1 MKPNPSLR
9 KAASSAPR
17 HCALAFAMTLLL
29 SAPAVLGGDI
39 EGLSGK
45 SAGEGVQRFIV
56 QLDSPPVPLFE
67 GFGPGASPEK
77 RALRPT
83 RPASVGQDRL
93 TLDTPEVLD
102 YRRFLAAEQANF
114 EAMVTAELGRT
125 LKPVGR
131 FDLALNGL
139 VLELDASEA
148 ERIAGLPGVR
158 QIEPDYVQTL
168 QTDAGPSWVR
178 APAVWTGVGGAG
190 TLGAGVVVGI
200 IDSGLNAGH
209 PSFAGVGPVDG
220 HAHTSPRASLVTL
233 CATPNTA
240 PCNGKLIGLRDFTTG
255 NSSREPDNG
264 LDPDGHG
271 SHVAAT
277 AVGNRLR
284 VSLDV
289 GGQSFEREV
298 SGVAPHANLISY
310 KACEVEAKCVG
321 SWTLAAINAAIG
333 DGVDVINYSIGGD
346 PRDPWTD
353 SSANA
358 MLAAREAGIV
368 VAVAAGN
375 SGPRQGSVTSPGN
388 APWVIGVANA
398 SHDRSIGNRLV
409 EFSGGAA
416 TPPGG
421 GSLLGAGNTGAF
433 GPARIVIPQDFPGC
447 GTTANL
453 GLDANGNPDGSTNPW
468 AGNPNRFSGEIVVCE
483 RGTHARLA
491 KGDNVR
497 RAGGGGMILV
507 NTVGDGESLFAD
519 SHVLPATHIGFRD
532 AELLR
537 EWLGAGGQFAR
548 IEGSQLLQDPSLA
561 DRLSASSGRGPI
573 LYGGV
578 MQPAIAAPGTSVLAA
593 AGTGNGLRTLSGT
606 SMASPHVAGAA
617 ALLRARHPGWRADQI
632 QAALM
637 STGRDGLRRED
648 AVSPARRIDVG
659 AGGLDVAAAVRS
671 GLYMETSRSAFV
683 AARPSSGGQPRELN
697 LPGLLHERC
706 FERCALSR
714 TVRSMVGAG
723 RWRARVEL
731 PGASASVQP
740 AEFDLDAVG
749 SRRLDLDLDLRGTP
763 RLGGWVEGALVL
775 EPVQGPSGLAVQR
788 FPLAV
793 FADPGSLPQALV
805 YEVDNDAGFVDIPLA
820 GLAELVDLRA
830 SAGPLSVPVE
840 EQRTLPRDPSPDR
853 PYQDIGQGSF
863 FVTVTVPAAT
873 RGTPRRFLLIAEA
886 DSPSARDVDLF
897 VGIDYN
903 SNGRPDEAEAL
914 CRGITPDAS
923 ERCQLEVAQSGS
935 DQQVW
940 VLVQNHLAGSA
951 GQDVLNLRV
960 RLLDTGEVDGLAV
973 RATSPAKI
981 ARTEPFSVRYA
992 FDDPG
997 LLPGERRV
1005 GLLSLR
1011 AAPGSEPFARIPV
1024 ELRRGAGQAQ
1034 ARALMPGR
1042 PQSLRLA
1049 GGASHERVFVDV
1061 APGSSALEASLRGPA
1076 GTRIEAVRLQPGS
1089 DPRVPAAP
1097 ASVVASATAGADG
1110 RAELRIEGA
1119 ALQPG
1124 RWYLRPVNPAG
1135 GAVSVEMEARL
1146 QRAGPAPVPRFGAWF
1161 NPDRSGAG
1169 LFLFRFGGSWGLLWY
1184 NYLED
1189 GTPTW
1194 YTGAAPA
1201 PAANASVWAVPLLR
1215 HVWDGRASDPREV
1228 GEALL
1233 SFEAPLA
1240 LQFSFRMDGR
1250 GGSEPMVWIGG
1261 ERCPQGAGGP
1271 LDVNGLWFDAENPG
1285 FGYSVDAQPN
1295 LETVGQFFY
1304 DARGVARWTFGSVQ
1318 PFAAGSI
1325 PMLQFSGACPLCS
1338 YAPPPSQP
1346 IGSLQASY
1354 TATGTGSLSTEL
1366 EFRSPLA
1373 GRWQRSHALTRLS
1386 DAVGCPAP

>member
-1 MKPNPSLR
+1 MLR
-9 KAASSAPR
+9 SCRPYPGRCVGLSV
-17 HCALAFAMTLLL
+17 ALAAAMLL
-29 SAPAVLGGDI
+29 SPGLGAVSADGAAP
-39 EGLSGK
+39 GK
-45 SAGEGVQRFIV
+45 SRYII
-56 QLDSPPVPLFE
+56 QLESPSVPLFE
-67 GFGPGASPEK
+67 GFGPGVSPEK

-83 RPASVGQDRL
+83 RPAVAGRDRL
-93 TLDTPEVLD
+93 HLDAPEVVD
-102 YRRFLAAEQANF
+102 YRRFLAAEQDAF
-114 EAMVTAELGRT
+114 KTAAAARLGRP
-125 LKPVGR
+125 LKSVER

-139 VLELDASEA
+139 VLELDAGEA
-148 ERIAGLPGVR
+148 ERIAVLPGVR
-158 QIEPDYVQTL
+158 SIEPDYVQTL
-168 QTDAGPSWVR
+168 QSDAGPAWVG
-178 APAVWTGVGGAG
+178 APAVWAGVAGAG
-190 TLGAGVVVGI
+190 TRGAGVVVGI
-200 IDSGLNAGH
+200 IDSGLNVGH
-209 PSFAGVGPVDG
+209 PSFAGVGPLDG
-220 HAHTSPRASLVTL
+220 HVHTSPRSSLATL
-233 CATPNTA
+233 CASPTTS
-240 PCNGKLIGLRDFTTG
+240 PCNGKLIGLRDHTTG

-284 VSLDV
+284 ITLDA
-289 GGQSFEREV
+289 GGQPVEREV
-298 SGVAPHANLISY
+298 SGVAPHAHLISY
-310 KACEVEAKCVG
+310 KACEVEAKCLG
-321 SWTLAAINAAIG
+321 SWTLAALNAAIA

-346 PRDPWTD
+346 PRDPWAD
-353 SSANA
+353 SSATA
-358 MLAAREAGIV
+358 MLSAREAGIV

-388 APWVIGVANA
+388 APWVIGVANS
-398 SHDRSIGNRLV
+398 SHNRSIGNRLV
-409 EFSGGAA
+409 DFSGGATA
-416 TPPGG
+416 APGG
-421 GSLLGAGNTGAF
+421 GSLLGAGNTGAY

-447 GTTANL
+447 GITANL
-453 GLDANGNPDGSTNPW
+453 GLDGNGNPDGSTNPW
-468 AGNPNRFSGEIVVCE
+468 AGNPNRFNGEIVVCE

-519 SHVLPATHIGFRD
+519 AHVLPATHIGFRD

-537 EWLGAGGQFAR
+537 EWLGGGGEFAR
-548 IEGSQLLQDPSLA
+548 IEGSRLIEDVSLA

-593 AGTGNGLRTLSGT
+593 AGTGNGFRTLSGT

-617 ALLRARHPGWRADQI
+617 ALLRARHPGWRADQV
-632 QAALM
+632 QSALM
-637 STGRDGLRRED
+637 STARDGLRRED

-659 AGGLDVAAAVRS
+659 AGGLDVATAVRA
-671 GLYMETSRSAFV
+671 GLYMDTSRSAFQ
-683 AARPSSGGQPRELN
+683 AARPASGGQPRELN
-697 LPGLLHERC
+697 LPGLLHEAC

-714 TVRSMVGAG
+714 TLRSMVGAG
-723 RWRARVEL
+723 SWRARVEL
-731 PGASASVQP
+731 PGAAASVQP
-740 AEFDLDAVG
+740 AEFELGANG
-749 SRRLDLDLDLRGTP
+749 SRRLDLDLDLRGTA
-763 RLGGWVEGALVL
+763 RLGEWLEGALVL
-775 EPVQGPSGLAVQR
+775 EPVQGPPGLAVQR

-805 YEVDNDAGFVDIPLA
+805 YEVDSDAGFVDIPLA

-830 SAGPLSVPVE
+830 SAGALSVPVE
-840 EQRTLPRDPSPDR
+840 EQRSLPRDPSPDR
-853 PYQDIGQGSF
+853 PYQDIGVGSF
-863 FVTVTVPAAT
+863 FTTVTVPAAT

-886 DSPSARDVDLF
+886 DSPTARDVDLF

-914 CRGITPDAS
+914 CRGITPAAS
-923 ERCQLEVAQSGS
+923 ERCQLEIAQSGS

-951 GQDVLNLRV
+951 GQDTLNLRV
-960 RLLDTGEVDGLAV
+960 RLLDTSEVGGLAV
-973 RATSPAKI
+973 RATAPAKI
-981 ARTEPFSVRYA
+981 GRAESFSVRYA
-992 FDDPG
+992 FDEPG

-1024 ELRRGAGQAQ
+1024 ELRRGAGAPQP
-1034 ARALMPGR
+1034 RALLPGR

-1049 GGASHERVFVDV
+1049 AGASHERLFVDV
-1061 APGSSALEASLRGPA
+1061 APGSTALVASLRGPA
-1076 GTRIEAVRLQPGS
+1076 GARLEAVRVQPGP
-1089 DPRVPAAP
+1089 DPRVPAA
-1097 ASVVASATAGADG
+1097 ATTALARATAGADG

-1124 RWYLRPVNPAG
+1124 RWHLRPVNP
-1135 GAVSVEMEARL
+1135 GADPAAIEVEARL
-1146 QRAGPAPVPRFGAWF
+1146 QRATPAAQPRFGAWF
-1161 NPDRSGAG
+1161 NPERSGAG
-1169 LFLFRFGGSWGLLWY
+1169 VFLFRFGTSWGLLWY
-1184 NYLED
+1184 TYLED

-1201 PAANASVWAVPLLR
+1201 PAADASVWAVPLLR
-1215 HVWDGRASDPREV
+1215 HVWDGSASDPREA

-1233 SFEAPLA
+1233 SFEGARA

-1250 GGSEPMVWIGG
+1250 AGSEPLAWIGG
-1261 ERCPQGAGGP
+1261 EQCPQGAGGP
-1271 LDVNGLWFDAENPG
+1271 LDINGLWFDAQNPG
-1285 FGYSVDAQPN
+1285 FGYSVDAQPD

-1304 DARGVARWTFGSVQ
+1304 DARGVARWTFGSIA
-1318 PFAAGSI
+1318 PFAGGSLS
-1325 PMLQFSGACPLCS
+1325 MLQFSGACPLCS
-1338 YAPPPSQP
+1338 YTAPPSQP

-1354 TATGTGSLSTEL
+1354 AGDGTGSLSTDL